1 MFNWVSIQKWYKL
14 DCKGNILSPLFILL
28 CAFLF
33 WPCAGGH
40 FGAINVPKFYV
51 YLESGEMVSNWDY
64 QIRITL
70 TDESARKYRQTS
82 SAKEFSPLNSLL
94 ARYSAT
100 LKSQFDA
107 FSEYVS
113 TAETEGAEQYALYQ
127 WTKDTIEDPEK
138 KSKYLK
144 SFTIYVLD
152 EQIYSGD
159 VADALEKDLRSLR
172 DSDFILGIS
181 KYDTNPANNPQM
193 PAKYRT

>member
-1 MFNWVSIQKWYKL
+1 M
-14 DCKGNILSPLFILL
+14 
-28 CAFLF
+28 A
-33 WPCAGGH
+33 
-40 FGAINVPKFYV
+40 
-51 YLESGEMVSNWDY
+51 SNWDY

-70 TDESARKYRQTS
+70 TDESAQKYRQTS
-82 SAKEFSPLNSLL
+82 SAREFSLLNSLL
-94 ARYSAT
+94 VRHSAT

-107 FSEYVS
+107 FSEYVLA
-113 TAETEGAEQYALYQ
+113 AEAEGPEKYALYQ

-138 KSKYLK
+138 KLKYLK

-159 VADALEKDLRSLR
+159 VADAIEKDLRSLR

>member
-1 MFNWVSIQKWYKL
+1 M
-14 DCKGNILSPLFILL
+14 
-28 CAFLF
+28 A
-33 WPCAGGH
+33 
-40 FGAINVPKFYV
+40 
-51 YLESGEMVSNWDY
+51 SNWDY

-70 TDESARKYRQTS
+70 TDESAQKYRQTS
-82 SAKEFSPLNSLL
+82 SAREFSLLNSLL
-94 ARYSAT
+94 VRHSAT

-113 TAETEGAEQYALYQ
+113 TAEAEGPEKYALYQ

-138 KSKYLK
+138 KLKYLK

-159 VADALEKDLRSLR
+159 VADAIEKDLRSLR
-172 DSDFILGIS
+172 ESDFILGIS

>member
-1 MFNWVSIQKWYKL
+1 M
-14 DCKGNILSPLFILL
+14 
-28 CAFLF
+28 A
-33 WPCAGGH
+33 
-40 FGAINVPKFYV
+40 
-51 YLESGEMVSNWDY
+51 SNWDY
-64 QIRITL
+64 QIRLTL
-70 TDESARKYRQTS
+70 TDQSAQKYRQAS
-82 SAKEFSPLNSLL
+82 SAREFSLLNSLL
-94 ARYSAT
+94 ARHSAN
-100 LKSQFDA
+100 LKCQFDA

-113 TAETEGAEQYALYQ
+113 TAETEGLEKYALYQ

-138 KSKYLK
+138 KLKYLK

-159 VADALEKDLRSLR
+159 VADAIEKDLRSLR

>member
-1 MFNWVSIQKWYKL
+1 M
-14 DCKGNILSPLFILL
+14 
-28 CAFLF
+28 A
-33 WPCAGGH
+33 
-40 FGAINVPKFYV
+40 
-51 YLESGEMVSNWDY
+51 SNWDY

-70 TDESARKYRQTS
+70 TDESAQKYRQTS
-82 SAKEFSPLNSLL
+82 SVREFSLLNLL
-94 ARYSAT
+94 LVRHSAT

-113 TAETEGAEQYALYQ
+113 TAEAEGPEKYALYQ

-138 KSKYLK
+138 KLKYLK

-159 VADALEKDLRSLR
+159 VADAIEKDLRSLR